1 MKNSINLNNNSGCAL
16 LRTSGTALFILTY
29 SLFLSSV
36 AQAQVSLTGSSYFQ
50 DFNGIGAG
58 SPEGWTF
65 WEGATANDAGSE
77 VALKTTPT
85 AWTSTSSG
93 FKNFASGIG
102 LSIDSSSADQSSTLD
117 RAVGVRA
124 TGSFG
129 DPGAA
134 FMFSVADTLGFGDF
148 GLSFDAQV
156 LDEESRTTEW
166 TVDYRI
172 GGAEF
177 VPVGTFSLDSFGTQN
192 FSHNFGTSLDNLGES
207 LDFRIATLSDS
218 IGSGSRDT
226 FAIDNF
232 QVSFTPVPEP
242 EEYMLVSGM
251 ALALFGV
258 FRKWKQ
264 RNQPGVAETT

>member
-1 MKNSINLNNNSGCAL
+1 MKNSINLNKHSGCAL
-16 LRTSGTALFILTY
+16 IRSSGMALFILTN
-29 SLFLSSV
+29 SLFLTAGAS
-36 AQAQVSLTGSSYFQ
+36 AQVNLTGSSYFQ
-50 DFNGIGAG
+50 DFNEIGSG
-58 SPEGWTF
+58 SPEGWSF
-65 WEGATANDAGSE
+65 WENATANDSGAE
-77 VALKTTPT
+77 VTLKTTPT
-85 AWTSTSSG
+85 TWSSTSSG

-102 LSIDSSSADQSSTLD
+102 LSIDSSSTDQSSSLD

-156 LDEESRTTEW
+156 LDEESRITEW

-172 GGAEF
+172 GGSDF

-192 FSHNFGTSLDNLGES
+192 FSHSFGTSLDNLGES
-207 LDFRIATLSDS
+207 LDFRIATLSNS

-251 ALALFGV
+251 ALTLFGV

-264 RNQPGVAETT
+264 RNQSEVAETP